1 MREPIE
7 VAAILTHGRVA
18 STQVSLAAWLKSA
31 GATPSGGLAG
41 AAGKAVAAEPRRLP
55 LTIRS
60 PQAAQ
65 PCARLPLAGAQP
77 VFPEAP

>member
-1 MREPIE
+1 
-7 VAAILTHGRVA
+7 VAAILTHGVWHVRKA
-18 STQVSLAAWLKSA
+18 GLAARLKPA
-31 GATPSGGLAG
+31 GATTSGGLAG

>member
-1 MREPIE
+1 MHPVDV
-7 VAAILTHGRVA
+7 VAA
-18 STQVSLAAWLKSA
+18 TQGAAWGGYARLAWRRGLKPA
-31 GATPSGGLAG
+31 GATTSGGLAG